1 MRLVIQRV
9 TEACV
14 RVDGQVVGSCQRG
27 FMVLVG
33 VENGDTL
40 EDVAYCEPDYG
51 KAYIAAKPNVK
62 GLH

>member
-1 MRLVIQRV
+1 MAPLALRKFESQ
-9 TEACV
+9 
-14 RVDGQVVGSCQRG
+14 Q
-27 FMVLVG
+27 F
-33 VENGDTL
+33 